1 MKAILSNMGFVL
13 QMTGGLTIAPIATSF
28 ALKETPAII
37 ALLITSIAFFALG
50 FVLNALCERK
60 TLSFRQSCSLIVLV
74 FAFLS
79 IIGAIPYIY
88 VNAFDGSLYNKI
100 TNSIF
105 ESASGFTT
113 TGFSMITDVTA
124 IPKSIMLYRSLTQFI
139 GGIGIVLIL
148 LAFFYPDDKLKEFS
162 RSMGLGGNHK
172 IKRTFIIILLVY
184 LSYSVIIGGIA
195 FFLGYKD
202 IVTLASFILSALSSG
217 GFSPVNDIAASVTA
231 FPLNFI
237 LIASM
242 LFGAS
247 NFMVIAGLFRLK
259 FKEFI
264 KSEIPIFIIIIAISV
279 AVVNFVFNLQFF
291 DSLFH
296 VVSATTTTG
305 FSYLP
310 LGEYSNQLKLF
321 LTVLMFIGGASF
333 STAGGIKIYRLILL
347 FKSIK
352 KAVIDSITEKS
363 SAVRL
368 FGREYSNEEII
379 HSLIMIILMAA
390 VTLGSAAAVSSYGF
404 SFVDSLFETTSA
416 VATTGLSVGI
426 ISPSIAGGLKWLFI
440 SLMILGRV
448 EIMAFLV
455 MMAREPKITKE
466 PNKE

>member
-13 QMTGGLTIAPIATSF
+13 QMTGGLTIIPIITSF
-28 ALKETPAII
+28 ALNETSAII
-37 ALLITSIAFFALG
+37 ALLITAIAFFALG

-79 IIGAIPYIY
+79 IIGAIPYFY
-88 VNAFDGSLYNKI
+88 MGVFDGSLYSKI
-100 TNSIF
+100 TDSIF

-113 TGFSMITDVTA
+113 TGFSMITNVA
-124 IPKSIMLYRSLTQFI
+124 ALPKSIILYRSLTQFI

-172 IKRTFIIILLVY
+172 IKRTFIIILLIY
-184 LSYSVIIGGIA
+184 LSYSVIMGGIA
-195 FFLGYKD
+195 FFLGYTD
-202 IVTLASFILSALSSG
+202 IVTLASFIFSALSSG
-217 GFSPVNDIAASVTA
+217 GFSPVNDMAASATA

-247 NFMVIAGLFRLK
+247 NFVVIAGLFRLK

-264 KSEIPIFIIIIAISV
+264 ISEAPVFIMITAISV
-279 AVVNFVFNLQFF
+279 AVVNMVFNLQFF

-296 VVSATTTTG
+296 VVSATTTAG

-310 LGEYSNQLKLF
+310 LGEFSSQLKLF
-321 LTVLMFIGGASF
+321 FVALMFTGGASF

-379 HSLIMIILMAA
+379 HSLVLIILMAA
-390 VTLGSAAAVSSYGF
+390 VILGSAAAVSSYGF

-426 ISPSIAGGLKWLFI
+426 ISPSLAVGLKWLFI

-455 MMAREPKITKE
+455 MIVKEPKITKE

>member
-13 QMTGGLTIAPIATSF
+13 QMTGGLTIVPIVTSF
-28 ALKETPAII
+28 VFKETSAII
-37 ALLITSIAFFALG
+37 ALLITATAFFALG

-74 FAFLS
+74 FVFLS
-79 IIGAIPYIY
+79 IIGAIPYFF
-88 VNAFDGSLYNKI
+88 VNVFNGSLYNKI
-100 TNSIF
+100 TDSIF

-113 TGFSMITDVTA
+113 TGFSMITDVA
-124 IPKSIMLYRSLTQFI
+124 ALPKSIMFYRSLTQFI

-148 LAFFYPDDKLKEFS
+148 LAFFYPEDKLREFS

-184 LSYSVIIGGIA
+184 LLYSIIMGGIA
-195 FFLGYKD
+195 LFFGYKD
-202 IVTLASFILSALSSG
+202 IVTLASFIFSALSSG
-217 GFSPVNDIAASVTA
+217 GFSPVNDITTSATA

-247 NFMVIAGLFRLK
+247 NFVVIAGLFRLK

-264 KSEIPIFIIIIAISV
+264 RSEVPVFIIITAISI
-279 AVVNFVFNLQFF
+279 AVVNLVFNLQFF

-305 FSYLP
+305 FSYLQ
-310 LGEYSNQLKLF
+310 LGEFSNQLKLF
-321 LTVLMFIGGASF
+321 LTVLMFTGGASF
-333 STAGGIKIYRLILL
+333 STAGGIKIYRLVLL

-352 KAVIDSITEKS
+352 KAVIDSITEKGS
-363 SAVRL
+363 VVRL
-368 FGREYSNEEII
+368 FGREYSNKEII
-379 HSLIMIILMAA
+379 HSLILIILMAA
-390 VTLGSAAAVSSYGF
+390 VILGSAAAVSSYGF

-416 VATTGLSVGI
+416 VATTGLSIGI
-426 ISPSIAGGLKWLFI
+426 ISPSLAAGLKWLFI
-440 SLMILGRV
+440 SLMILGRI

-455 MMAREPKITKE
+455 MIAREPKITKE
-466 PNKE
+466 LNKE

>member
-13 QMTGGLTIAPIATSF
+13 QMTGGLTIDPIITSF
-28 ALKETPAII
+28 AFKETSAII
-37 ALLITSIAFFALG
+37 ALLITATAFFALG

-74 FAFLS
+74 FVFLS
-79 IIGAIPYIY
+79 IIGAIPYFY
-88 VNAFDGSLYNKI
+88 VNAFNGSLYSRI
-100 TNSIF
+100 TDSIF

-113 TGFSMITDVTA
+113 TGFSMITDVA
-124 IPKSIMLYRSLTQFI
+124 ALPKSIIFYRSLTQFI

-148 LAFFYPDDKLKEFS
+148 LAFFYPEDKLREFS

-172 IKRTFIIILLVY
+172 IKRTFIIILLIY
-184 LSYSVIIGGIA
+184 LSYSVIMGGIA
-195 FFLGYKD
+195 FFFGYKD
-202 IVTLASFILSALSSG
+202 IVTLASFIFSALSSG
-217 GFSPVNDIAASVTA
+217 GFSPVNDIAASATA

-237 LIASM
+237 LIISM

-247 NFMVIAGLFRLK
+247 NFVVVAEIFRLK

-264 KSEIPIFIIIIAISV
+264 KSEIPIFIIIITIAV
-279 AVVNFVFNLQFF
+279 AVVNLVFNLSFF
-291 DSLFH
+291 DLLFN

-310 LGEYSNQLKLF
+310 LGEFSNQLKLF
-321 LTVLMFIGGASF
+321 LIVLMFIGGASF

-352 KAVIDSITEKS
+352 KAVIDSITEKNS
-363 SAVRL
+363 VVRL
-368 FGREYSNEEII
+368 FGREYSNGEII
-379 HSLIMIILMAA
+379 HSLILIILMAA
-390 VTLGSAAAVSSYGF
+390 VILGSATAVSSYGF

-426 ISPSIAGGLKWLFI
+426 ISPSLADGLKWLFI

-455 MMAREPKITKE
+455 MIAREPKITKE